1 MLTEFFKLRGDEYQV
16 ETADNGAA
24 ALDKYSKFKPAVVV
38 LDLAMPVMSGA
49 ETLDKLL
56 KLDKDAVVIISSASE
71 SKEDIEHYLEK
82 GARGFVPK
90 PCSPQLVLEKIR
102 DVLIFSR
109 LNKEL
114 VTLFS
119 IVTDTTQIALRDI
132 VGADLSLVMKDVET
146 ITNKPSNVSPS
157 SSTMRGG
164 EKLEIEKQ
172 EPVHIEVAPENLAVV
187 SEFEGRLDGS
197 VISVISKEDFPA
209 LTGIEVITGIVQE
222 KTLEF
227 FNAINQ
233 KFVSQLADSTHF
245 KLDAKPPRL
254 YEKDKDSRVEGKDL
268 TKATYEISWKG
279 KTIPFVEYVWCDL
292 VHLFQDR
299 F

>member
-1 MLTEFFKLRGDEYQV
+1 
-16 ETADNGAA
+16 
-24 ALDKYSKFKPAVVV
+24 
-38 LDLAMPVMSGA
+38 
-49 ETLDKLL
+49 LDKLL

-71 SKEDIEHYLEK
+71 SKKDIEHYLNK

-90 PCSPQLVLEKIR
+90 PCSPQQVLEKIR
-102 DVLIFSR
+102 DVLIFSKC
-109 LNKEL
+109 NKEL

-119 IVTDTTQIALRDI
+119 IVTGSTQITLRDM

-146 ITNKPSNVSPS
+146 ITNKPSNVFPS
-157 SSTMRGG
+157 SSTIRGG

-187 SEFEGRLDGS
+187 SEFEGQLVGS
-197 VISVISKEDFPA
+197 VISVVSKEDFPA
-209 LTGIEVITGIVQE
+209 LTGMKVITGIVQE

-227 FNAINQ
+227 FNIINQ
-233 KFVSQLADSTHF
+233 KFVCQLADSTHF
-245 KLDAKPPRL
+245 KLDSKPPRL
-254 YEKDKDSRVEGKDL
+254 YEKDKDGRVAGKDL

-292 VHLFQDR
+292 VHLFQDS